1 MEKEQV
7 LLLSRVDP
15 EASVLERAQSLIGP
29 RFNWGSFTEFSIA
42 QGTSAIIY
50 KNLLKLKNIPHNII
64 DKFRNIYHGT
74 LRENILKVSE
84 LDRLIDMLNREDI
97 EVISLKGATASE
109 NIFGDL
115 GVYPSSDIDI
125 LVKVEDIDRVRGIL
139 EADGYIL
146 NDAGFDEY
154 REYFMKEQYH
164 INLSNGRF
172 TIEPHWNLFM
182 MYFTAP
188 PGFWWEESVIVS
200 SGGKT
205 YRFLS
210 PEKNILYTS
219 FRLFSIR
226 FVQLRFLV
234 IVAEIIKHYRDR
246 IDWNKL
252 FMYARRYKFENVLRV
267 TMKLCNE
274 LLGMPVMPEYIRL
287 RRLRTKVLYRMA
299 YNMAL
304 RGEDV
309 YVFNNALFALLRDD
323 LKGAIGVIWHRL
335 FPPMGEIVSRYKL
348 PSKSGKAII
357 YYILNPVMLL
367 LRKRR

>member
-1 MEKEQV
+1 
-7 LLLSRVDP
+7 
-15 EASVLERAQSLIGP
+15 
-29 RFNWGSFTEFSIA
+29 
-42 QGTSAIIY
+42 
-50 KNLLKLKNIPHNII
+50 
-64 DKFRNIYHGT
+64 
-74 LRENILKVSE
+74 
-84 LDRLIDMLNREDI
+84 MLNREDI

-109 NIFGDL
+109 NIFGDI

-139 EADGYIL
+139 ETDGYTL

-154 REYFMKEQYH
+154 RGYFMKEQYH
-164 INLSNGRF
+164 INLTKGRY

-219 FRLFSIR
+219 FRLFSVR

-287 RRLRTKVLYRMA
+287 RRIRTQVLYRRA

-304 RGEDV
+304 GGEDV

-323 LKGAIGVIWHRL
+323 LTGAVGVIGHRL
-335 FPPMGEIVSRYKL
+335 FPPMGEIVSRYRL

>member
-1 MEKEQV
+1 M
-7 LLLSRVDP
+7 LSRVEP

-29 RFNWGSFTEFSIA
+29 SFNWGPFTEYSIA

-50 KNLLKLKNIPHNII
+50 KNLLKLKNVPQSII

-84 LDRLIDMLNREDI
+84 LDRLIEILNREGI

-109 NIFGDL
+109 NIFGDI

-164 INLSNGRF
+164 INLTKGSF

-188 PGFWWEESVIVS
+188 PEFWWEESVIVS

-234 IVAEIIKHYRDR
+234 IVAEIIKHYGDR

-287 RRLRTKVLYRMA
+287 SRSRTQVLYRRA

-323 LKGAIGVIWHRL
+323 LTGALGVIGHRL
-335 FPPMGEIVSRYKL
+335 FPPMGEIVSRYGL
-348 PSKSGKAII
+348 HAGSNKAII
-357 YYILNPVMLL
+357 YYILNPLFL
-367 LRKRR
+367 ALRKKQKG